1 MHPIN
6 QKLAAALKL
15 INEAAAE
22 ERALYCPAPSGG
34 PAMTEEDA
42 SLAHRLIHCIAG
54 ALLEIEG
61 ADGDVEEALRE
72 REDCSRPDEPTI
84 FA

>member
-6 QKLAAALKL
+6 EKLEAALKL
-15 INEAAAE
+15 INEASKM
-22 ERALYCPAPSGG
+22 ERALYCPAPSGV
-34 PAMTEEDA
+34 PEMAEEDA
-42 SLAHRLIHCIAG
+42 ASAHRLIHCIAS

-61 ADGDVEEALRE
+61 ADGDVQEALRE

-84 FA
+84 FV